1 MKLATFNKHKDR
13 FDTNNPYDAFIKQ
26 AAKRTKVPDEL
37 RTRKVYIGKSAAG
50 LATPDKHHFLDRS
63 LFPKKG
69 TPTIKISRSKH
80 EELQALLANAISQD
94 SYSAYEAAVK
104 AECPQIEEPI
114 AEIYLERISAL
125 KPTLW
130 RSTSKIVEW
139 EKKKR
144 AKRTKNVLQCPM
156 C

>member
-13 FDTNNPYDAFIKQ
+13 FDTNNPYDTFIKQ
-26 AAKRTKVPDEL
+26 VAKRTKVPDEL

-69 TPTIKISRSKH
+69 RPTIKVSRSKH

-94 SYSAYEAAVK
+94 GYSAYEAAVK

-130 RSTSKIVEW
+130 ARI
-139 EKKKR
+139 
-144 AKRTKNVLQCPM
+144 KNM
-156 C
+156 FTRER

>member
-69 TPTIKISRSKH
+69 TPTIKVSRPKH
-80 EELQALLANAISQD
+80 EELQALLANAISQGD
-94 SYSAYEAAVK
+94 YWAYETAVK
-104 AECPQIEEPI
+104 AECPQIDEPI
-114 AEIYLERISAL
+114 AEIYLERIATL
-125 KPTLW
+125 KPSLW
-130 RSTSKIVEW
+130 ARI
-139 EKKKR
+139 
-144 AKRTKNVLQCPM
+144 KNM
-156 C
+156 FARER

>member
-69 TPTIKISRSKH
+69 TPTIKVSRSKH

-94 SYSAYEAAVK
+94 GYSAYEAAVK

-130 RSTSKIVEW
+130 ARI
-139 EKKKR
+139 
-144 AKRTKNVLQCPM
+144 KNM
-156 C
+156 FARER

>member
-69 TPTIKISRSKH
+69 TPTVKVSRQKH
-80 EELQALLANAISQD
+80 EELQALLANAFSKD
-94 SYSAYEAAVK
+94 TYSAYEAAVK
-104 AECPQIEEPI
+104 VECPQIEEPI

-125 KPTLW
+125 NPTLW
-130 RSTSKIVEW
+130 ARI
-139 EKKKR
+139 
-144 AKRTKNVLQCPM
+144 KNM
-156 C
+156 FARER

>member
-1 MKLATFNKHKDR
+1 M
-13 FDTNNPYDAFIKQ
+13 
-26 AAKRTKVPDEL
+26 KVPDEL
-37 RTRKVYIGKSAAG
+37 RTRKVYIGKSAEG

-69 TPTIKISRSKH
+69 TPTIKVSRSKH

-130 RSTSKIVEW
+130 ARI
-139 EKKKR
+139 
-144 AKRTKNVLQCPM
+144 KNM
-156 C
+156 FARER

>member
-1 MKLATFNKHKDR
+1 MKLATFNKDKDR
-13 FDTNNPYDAFIKQ
+13 FDMNNPYDASIKQ

-37 RTRKVYIGKSAAG
+37 RMRKVYIGKSAAG

-69 TPTIKISRSKH
+69 TPTIKVSRQKH

-94 SYSAYEAAVK
+94 GYSAYEAAVK

-130 RSTSKIVEW
+130 ARI
-139 EKKKR
+139 
-144 AKRTKNVLQCPM
+144 KNM
-156 C
+156 FAREH

>member
-13 FDTNNPYDAFIKQ
+13 FDTNNPYDTFIKQ

-69 TPTIKISRSKH
+69 TPTIKVSRSKH

-94 SYSAYEAAVK
+94 GYSAYEAAVK
-104 AECPQIEEPI
+104 AECPQIKEPI
-114 AEIYLERISAL
+114 AKIYLERISAL

-130 RSTSKIVEW
+130 ARI
-139 EKKKR
+139 
-144 AKRTKNVLQCPM
+144 KNM
-156 C
+156 FARER

>member
-1 MKLATFNKHKDR
+1 MKLATFNKHKGR

-69 TPTIKISRSKH
+69 TSKH

-130 RSTSKIVEW
+130 ARIKNMFVR
-139 EKKKR
+139 KR
-144 AKRTKNVLQCPM
+144 
-156 C
+156 